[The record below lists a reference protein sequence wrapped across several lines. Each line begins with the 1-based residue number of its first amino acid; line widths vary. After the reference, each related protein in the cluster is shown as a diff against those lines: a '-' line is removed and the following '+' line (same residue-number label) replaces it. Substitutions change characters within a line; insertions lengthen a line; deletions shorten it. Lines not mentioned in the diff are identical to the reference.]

1 MISSLWDE
9 ISANCIKLHRQHL
22 SRRRIKLE
30 VQTSHSVTFYCPLQ
44 NSASIPAVSPNKV
57 SRRWWEEKRLWA
69 AGSAR
74 SVSQSVSQSRFSHQY
89 HTGELFKTA
98 SSLIEF
104 VPKYIKLSRWEEK
117 STLLNA
123 ELRLSFLGLVRSLSR
138 CSAPL
143 TARNY
148 QAAVSSQNNTVPEP
162 KHAAVKTATAGYAF
176 PVQLSK

>member
-1 MISSLWDE
+1 MRGEAVVSG
-9 ISANCIKLHRQHL
+9 RQ
-22 SRRRIKLE
+22 R
-30 VQTSHSVTFYCPLQ
+30 
-44 NSASIPAVSPNKV
+44 PA
-57 SRRWWEEKRLWA
+57 
-69 AGSAR
+69 
-74 SVSQSVSQSRFSHQY
+74 SQSVSQSRFSHQY

-104 VPKYIKLSRWEEK
+104 APKYIKLSLGEEK
-117 STLLNA
+117 STLLNT

-162 KHAAVKTATAGYAF
+162 KQAAVKTATAGYTF
-176 PVQLSK
+176 PVPLSK